1 MASVELSFAA
11 PPERVFEVLSDPAS
25 YSHWVVGSR
34 SVEGSDGD
42 WPAVGSA
49 FDHTQGA
56 WPLIVADETEVAVSE
71 PPHRLELIAKVRP
84 FLVARV
90 MLELEPEAAGTR
102 VRIDEKPIGGLMGPF
117 LRLPPGPQ
125 LIQLRNVEG
134 LRRLRK
140 LAEP

>member
-11 PPERVFEVLSDPAS
+11 PPERVFEVLSDAAS

-42 WPAVGSA
+42 WPAQGSA
-49 FDHTQGA
+49 FDHTQGK

-90 MLELEPEAAGTR
+90 ILELEPEAGGTR
-102 VRIDEKPIGGLMGPF
+102 VRIDERPEGGLIGPF

-125 LIQLRNVEG
+125 LIQLRNLEG
-134 LRRLRK
+134 LRRLRE
-140 LAEP
+140 LAET

>member
-1 MASVELSFAA
+1 MAPVELSFAA

-34 SVEGSDGD
+34 SVGGHDRD
-42 WPAVGSA
+42 FPARGSA
-49 FDHTQGA
+49 FDHTQGM
-56 WPLIVADETEVAVSE
+56 WPLIVADETEVVDSD
-71 PPHRLELIAKVRP
+71 PPRRLELMAKVRP

-90 MLELEPEAAGTR
+90 ILELEPEAGGTR
-102 VRIDEKPIGGLMGPF
+102 VRIDERAEGGLFGPF

-125 LIQLRNVEG
+125 LIQLRNLEG
-134 LRRLRK
+134 LRRLRE